1 MNNKEDSV
9 TAAAVCFA
17 GMLVIIV
24 LAYIAGAV
32 RSVL

>member
-1 MNNKEDSV
+1 MKDTYDSV
-9 TAAAVCFA
+9 TAAAICFA

-24 LAYIAGAV
+24 LAYIAGVV

>member
-1 MNNKEDSV
+1 MKDTYDSV
-9 TAAAVCFA
+9 TAAAVCFG

-24 LAYIAGAV
+24 LGYLAGVV

>member
-1 MNNKEDSV
+1 MNNKGDSV

-24 LAYIAGAV
+24 FGYLAGVI